1 MKPKIPVTQAVLLL
15 SPHFPDAIIIPT
27 RSNFSVCAEAGLSG
41 LEIWLPLACLVAGF
55 VFGSWGWSAWLIFP
69 LQMMRR
75 TVRNPGPLSDLFQ
88 ALARFPEGL
97 GQVRFMRDRLIGP
110 HAYLIEYK

>member
-41 LEIWLPLACLVAGF
+41 LEIWLRARLPSGRICVRVLGLVCMVNF
-55 VFGSWGWSAWLIFP
+55 SAADDAP
-69 LQMMRR
+69 NSTQSRA
-75 TVRNPGPLSDLFQ
+75 V
-88 ALARFPEGL
+88 E
-97 GQVRFMRDRLIGP
+97 
-110 HAYLIEYK
+110 

>member
-1 MKPKIPVTQAVLLL
+1 
-15 SPHFPDAIIIPT
+15 
-27 RSNFSVCAEAGLSG
+27 
-41 LEIWLPLACLVAGF
+41 
-55 VFGSWGWSAWLIFP
+55 
-69 LQMMRR
+69 MRR